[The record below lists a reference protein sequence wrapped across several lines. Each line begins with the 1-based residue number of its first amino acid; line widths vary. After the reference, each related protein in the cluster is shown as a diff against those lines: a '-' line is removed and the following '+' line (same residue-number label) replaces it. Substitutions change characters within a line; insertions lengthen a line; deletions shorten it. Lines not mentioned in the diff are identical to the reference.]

1 MSRQQQRRVQK
12 LTQEEIKSLKYESML
27 KGIKG
32 TMATFTTVM
41 REEFGYGDVRI
52 KRIDN
57 AVKAKLGMEVD
68 DNERDKV

>member
-12 LTQEEIKSLKYESML
+12 LTQEEIKDLKYEAML

-41 REEFGYGDVRI
+41 REEFGYGGR
-52 KRIDN
+52 
-57 AVKAKLGMEVD
+57 
-68 DNERDKV
+68 